1 MGQDFKLKGSFRFHW
16 NFQRPFS
23 KTGMPDNM
31 LVHSFLCVFVC
42 ALVCSA
48 SRTSQQSTW
57 RSTKPVWNRRR
68 TTSSLNQLHLPST
81 SLLLSSSKAPSFFSP
96 YRQSSSFC
104 NQIYCTHCKTN
115 ILLVL
120 LKRKRKR
127 WCPGNSDKYPLRPFF
142 HFPNLLVQRRSQP
155 SGAGRWR
162 GWGERLL
169 C

>member
-1 MGQDFKLKGSFRFHW
+1 
-16 NFQRPFS
+16 
-23 KTGMPDNM
+23 M

-42 ALVCSA
+42 TLVCSA

-68 TTSSLNQLHLPST
+68 TTSSLNQLQLPST
-81 SLLLSSSKAPSFFSP
+81 SLLLSSSKAPSFLPLINKPAHSATRSTAHTAKPTFYLCYSKKKKKVVP
-96 YRQSSSFC
+96 RKFRQ
-104 NQIYCTHCKTN
+104 Y
-115 ILLVL
+115 LLRAV
-120 LKRKRKR
+120 
-127 WCPGNSDKYPLRPFF
+127 F

-162 GWGERLL
+162 GRGERLL